1 MKDFIKAIDGLS
13 DTIKILFC
21 LPIINIVWAIYRIA
35 KSVEANNTLGI
46 VLGVLWIFAGATVLW
61 IFDLVYMIM
70 YKKIWWIC

>member
-46 VLGVLWIFAGATVLW
+46 VLGVLWIIAGDTVLW

>member
-1 MKDFIKAIDGLS
+1 MKDLIKAIDGLS
-13 DTIKILFC
+13 DTVKILFC
-21 LPIINIVWAIYRIA
+21 LPIINIIWAIYRIA

-46 VLGVLWIFAGATVLW
+46 VLGVLWIFAGAVFLW